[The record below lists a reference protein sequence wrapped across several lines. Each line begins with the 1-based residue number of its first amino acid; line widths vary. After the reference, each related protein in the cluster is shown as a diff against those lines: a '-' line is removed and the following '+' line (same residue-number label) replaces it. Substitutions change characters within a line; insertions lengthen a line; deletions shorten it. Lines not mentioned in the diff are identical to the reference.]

1 MHFLCNI
8 ITPADAKVCRIVQFF
23 FVFFVFFVFLVFLVS
38 PVVLGRRADFG
49 SPGTI
54 LVVAPRGVFMVTAS
68 GHPGPR
74 WWLVDPRG
82 LTILTILTILVV
94 SGHPGSLFVGGGLGE
109 GGGLV

>member
-23 FVFFVFFVFLVFLVS
+23 FLVFVVFVFFVS
-38 PVVLGRRADFG
+38 PVVLGRRADLG